1 MFRNLVLSAVT
12 ALALLTPVQA
22 STVTPPPSGGPAVA
36 LPVPKKARHAPGGD
50 ARPAASRSTYAVYSR
65 RPGET
70 TWREA
75 GNYPSHQRAVAAAN
89 DLYRRGFE
97 VQLLARTTMTH
108 VPAVPEVGP
117 LSHSETVTLAEAK
130 RVFDWLA
137 GMQDISF
144 GYVDDGCYARAHLMI
159 QRMQARGLRPAKV
172 WSFANGEPLHVKR
185 TNGAYVTWRYHV
197 APMLR
202 VRLNNG
208 KQAWA
213 VMDPSM
219 FPGPVPISKWSQAQK
234 KPGGSYN
241 PYITLTRLGQ
251 APLDPHGRRY
261 PGTGYVPG
269 ADPSRDLN
277 GYSMTIMRRYKP
289 MENNFTTW
297 LVARRSRPTPAPVLA
312 SARPVVPPSPW
323 AATRPTGAPSPATT
337 GPLPRP
343 SVSTIR
349 PPA

>member
-36 LPVPKKARHAPGGD
+36 LPVPKKARPAPGGEVG
-50 ARPAASRSTYAVYSR
+50 PAATRSTYVVYTR

-70 TWREA
+70 NWREA
-75 GNYPSHQRAVAAAN
+75 GTYPSHQRAVAAAN
-89 DLYRRGFE
+89 DLFRRGFE
-97 VQLLARTTMTH
+97 VQLLARTTLTH
-108 VPAVPEVGP
+108 VPPVPEVGP
-117 LSHSETVTLAEAK
+117 MASSDTVTLAEAK
-130 RVFDWLA
+130 RTFDWLA

-159 QRMQARGLRPAKV
+159 KRMQARGLKPAKV

-185 TNGAYVTWRYHV
+185 TNGTYVTWRYHV

-219 FPGPVPISKWSQAQK
+219 FPGPVPVSKWGQAQK
-234 KPGGSYN
+234 KPNGRYN

-251 APLDPHGRRY
+251 APRDPHGRRY

-277 GYSMTIMRRYKP
+277 GYSMMIMRRYKP
-289 MENNFTTW
+289 LENNFTTW
-297 LVARRSRPTPAPVLA
+297 LVARRSRPMGAPVLA
-312 SARPVVPPSPW
+312 SARPTVPAPW
-323 AATRPTGAPSPATT
+323 AATRPTVPASPATT
-337 GPLPRP
+337 GGPIRP
-343 SVSTIR
+343 SVSTMR